1 MKPPDYLSFY
11 ATRFQTVEVDSTYY
25 GPPSASTVTGW
36 RDKTPPDFL
45 FAAKVPQAITHEK
58 VLVDCEAQQ
67 EEIRVHLL
75 REEKPGCDQRIF
87 FNDRNIRCD
96 AIGRASVCRIPGTPV
111 GFKILKAISRLEET
125 RQAADVHP
133 IFDDPLVG
141 NPRDHR
147 EVSHVDRFLVGTR
160 VAGFFHRAGTLQ
172 GKNGLNCRALSC
184 PAL

>member
-1 MKPPDYLSFY
+1 VMSFYPLPMQKRPKAEPIRNPTPFAMDKLENPADLATKHEEVEREFHAPGLLLGTSSFTATGWQGTFYPAGMKPPDCLSFY

-75 REEKPGCDQRIF
+75 RE
-87 FNDRNIRCD
+87 
-96 AIGRASVCRIPGTPV
+96 
-111 GFKILKAISRLEET
+111 
-125 RQAADVHP
+125 
-133 IFDDPLVG
+133 
-141 NPRDHR
+141 
-147 EVSHVDRFLVGTR
+147 
-160 VAGFFHRAGTLQ
+160 
-172 GKNGLNCRALSC
+172 
-184 PAL
+184 